1 MRSHILG
8 QIELDDR
15 RLAPDLAYLASVP
28 RGEEGYDEFSN
39 GYWKNIP
46 LWNASGDARD
56 DLYRDISS
64 PAQLTEHGKQTGY
77 LRELVERVFD
87 TDRITMVRTRNLVDA
102 VVIPHRDFVELERDA
117 EQYFRV
123 LMFLEPNSA
132 ALHSEDDTVLNMRPG
147 EIWFLDAGAVHAAAN
162 FSADSRQMLCVD
174 FAFDGPYE
182 EADVFRDKSY
192 HRPGAEPRIIERPQL
207 PAERREAI
215 LKLGEVVDRANFK
228 EFLFLLSKV
237 HFRYDVPAEET
248 YGWLRSIAES
258 SGDDLLVRNATELRD
273 YAIGARTLSERF
285 SLSSWS

>member
-8 QIELDDR
+8 QLDLDDS

-39 GYWKNIP
+39 GYWKNLP
-46 LWNASGDARD
+46 LWNASGDAGD
-56 DLYRDISS
+56 DLYRDTCS
-64 PAQLTEHGKQTGY
+64 PAQLTEHGKRVGY
-77 LRELVERVFD
+77 LRELVESVFD

-102 VVIPHRDFVELERDA
+102 VVIPHRDFVELGRDA

-192 HRPGAEPRIIERPQL
+192 HRPGAEARIIERPQL

-215 LKLGEVVDRANFK
+215 LKLGEVVDRSNFK
-228 EFLFLLSKV
+228 EFLFLLAKV
-237 HFRYDVPAEET
+237 HFRYHVPAEET
-248 YGWLRSIAES
+248 YGWLHSIAES
-258 SGDDLLVRNATELRD
+258 SGDDLLVRNAVELRD
-273 YAIGARTLSERF
+273 YTIGARTLSERF
-285 SLSSWS
+285 SLNSWS